1 MAESLFSLEA
11 EQALIGGIFVSPVA
25 FDDVAER
32 VTADEF
38 HDPRHRV
45 TFSVIAEL
53 AAEKLPIDLVT
64 VAEKLEDAGRLADVE
79 WAYLV
84 TLARDTPS
92 AANVLAYADLV
103 RSRAKRRKLV
113 DLGLSLQQWAREETA
128 EAALSKLADA
138 VSGLDASAPESAKL
152 IKDFLAPLID
162 RMDRLHNGQPV
173 DNQAMPT
180 GLRDL
185 DALLN
190 GGIRAGQL
198 IVIAARPAMGKSVLG
213 FQIASRIAREERLS
227 ALVFSLEMT
236 GEELTE
242 REIAARGDIPLQVL
256 KSGQLGDDDW
266 ARLASATTKISGTKV
281 WIDETPG
288 LSLQALQART
298 RRMHRQHRLGLVVVD
313 HIGLM
318 SVDGRHE
325 TRQQEVSK
333 ISRELKNLAKEL
345 QCPVIALSQLNRE
358 LEKRG
363 IKRPILSDL
372 RESGEV
378 EQSADVICFIYRDE
392 VYNPDSPDKGCAE
405 LIIGKQRGGK
415 IGMVPVA
422 FIGEHSKFVDLSGP
436 LPSNSI
442 PVVAYKRGIEF

>member
-11 EQALIGGIFVSPVA
+11 EQALIGGIFVSPIT
-25 FDDVAER
+25 FNDVAER

-38 HDPRHRV
+38 HDPRHRAI
-45 TFSVIAEL
+45 F
-53 AAEKLPIDLVT
+53 AAMVALTEGKHPTDIVT
-64 VAEKLEDAGRLADVE
+64 VAEALETSGKLADVE

-92 AANVLAYADLV
+92 AVNVLAYADLV
-103 RSRAKRRKLV
+103 RSKAKRRKLV
-113 DLGLSLQQWAREETA
+113 DLGFALQQWAREEAEETA
-128 EAALSKLADA
+128 LAKLADA
-138 VSGLDASAPESAKL
+138 VVRLDASAPASAKL
-152 IKDFLAPLID
+152 IKDFLAPLVD
-162 RMDRLHNGQPV
+162 RIDRLHNGQPV

-242 REIAARGDIPLQVL
+242 REIAARGSIPLQAM
-256 KSGQLGDDDW
+256 KSGRLDDDDW
-266 ARLASATTKISGTKV
+266 ERLTTATTKISGTKV

-288 LSLQALQART
+288 VSLQSLQASA

-333 ISRELKNLAKEL
+333 IARELKNLAKEL
-345 QCPVIALSQLNRE
+345 GCPVIALSQLNRE

-363 IKRPILSDL
+363 SKRPILSDL